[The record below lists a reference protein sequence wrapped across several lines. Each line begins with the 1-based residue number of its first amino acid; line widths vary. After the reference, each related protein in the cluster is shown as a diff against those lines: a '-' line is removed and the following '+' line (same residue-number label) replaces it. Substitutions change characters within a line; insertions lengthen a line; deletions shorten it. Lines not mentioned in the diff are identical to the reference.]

1 MKLGILV
8 GTRPEII
15 KMSPLIRKALELDE
29 VELTLIH
36 SNQHYSESMDGIFFE
51 ELNLPQPHYNLNVGK
66 AVNSNQ
72 IGNIMIK
79 LEPILKSEEVDVL
92 LVQGDTNTVAAGAL
106 VASKLGIK
114 VGHVEAGLRSYDR
127 TMPEE
132 GNRIVTDHLSDY
144 LFAVT
149 DTQVGIL
156 KSEGIDKTKISKVG
170 NTIVDA
176 VYDNLKIAENK
187 SEILDMLNLRKG
199 EYTLFTAHR
208 AGNVDK
214 EEALK
219 EVLAI
224 AEEIPG
230 KVCWPIHLRTKK
242 NLDEYGLQLPDNVVP
257 CEPLGYFD
265 FLTLEN
271 NAKLIITDSGGL
283 QEEACILGVPCIT
296 IRENTERPETVDVG
310 ANQLIGRDLQ
320 KLRHSLKNIKKNW
333 KNPFGDGTS
342 SAQILNTILM
352 DFGLAPFSAPVSKKE
367 KVVIVGM
374 GYMGIPTAA
383 LLANSGYKVTGVDIN
398 SSRVEALNRGEVPF
412 NEEGMS
418 TLLLKARERDQ
429 FLASIEPVP
438 GDIFIIAVPTP
449 HKENKCDLSFV
460 LSAVKSLIPVMKDG
474 NLLIIESTV
483 KPGTCDKI
491 IKPVLEENG
500 LDVEVVHCPERAI
513 PGNTLFELV
522 HNDRIIGANTRDALE
537 RTEELYSS
545 FVKGEL
551 FRTKTVNAEC
561 SKLMENT
568 FRDVNIA
575 LANEF
580 SMISEDL
587 GCDTLEVIELANHHP
602 RVNIHQPGPG
612 VGGHCIPI
620 DPWFLTEDTDNARLI
635 SLSRKINDEKPIFS
649 LEKLLKEEG
658 VGENSKIGLLGV
670 AYKKDVD
677 DARETPAS
685 TVLNTLLNKGHEVK
699 VHDPYVKDWEVPMYT
714 WEEVED
720 WADTFIVVT
729 DHSIFKSQK
738 YHTQELKRLR

>member
-15 KMSPLIRKALELDE
+15 KMSPLIRRALQFDEIEL
-29 VELTLIH
+29 VLIH

-51 ELNLPQPHYNLNVGK
+51 ELNLPQPKYNLNVGQ
-66 AVNSNQ
+66 AENSNQ

-79 LEPILKSEEVDVL
+79 LDPIIKGENLDVL

-106 VASKLGIK
+106 VASKLGVKI
-114 VGHVEAGLRSYDR
+114 GHVEAGLRSYDR

-149 DTQVGIL
+149 EKQVGIL
-156 KSEGIDKTKISKVG
+156 KGEGIETSKIFKVG

-176 VYDNLKIAENK
+176 VYENLKIAESRSQIIK
-187 SEILDMLNLRKG
+187 KLGLVSG
-199 EYTLFTAHR
+199 EFTLFTAHR

-214 EEALK
+214 EQALK
-219 EVLAI
+219 EVLRI
-224 AEEIPG
+224 VQEIPG

-242 NLDEYGLQLPDNVVP
+242 NLIKHNLKLPDNVVQ

-271 NAKLIITDSGGL
+271 NAKLIVTDSGGL

-296 IRENTERPETVDVG
+296 IRENTERPETVEVG
-310 ANQLIGRDLQ
+310 ANILIGRSFE
-320 KLRHSLKNIKKNW
+320 KLHLSLNSLKKSWN
-333 KNPFGDGTS
+333 NPFGDGSTS
-342 SAQILNTILM
+342 DQILSTILT
-352 DFGLAPFSAPVSKKE
+352 DFDLAPISPPTLKRE
-367 KVVIVGM
+367 KVVVVGM
-374 GYMGIPTAA
+374 GYMGVPTAA
-383 LLANSGYKVTGVDIN
+383 LLANSGYKVTGIDIDN
-398 SSRVEALNRGEVPF
+398 KKVESLNRGELPF
-412 NEEGMS
+412 NEEGV
-418 TLLLKARERDQ
+418 TDLLLKARERDL
-429 FLASIEPVP
+429 FLASVEPVS

-449 HKENKCDLSFV
+449 HKNNKCDLSYV
-460 LSAVKSLIPVMKDG
+460 LSAVESLVPVLKSG

-491 IKPVLEENG
+491 IKPILDKHG
-500 LDVEVVHCPERAI
+500 LDIDVVHCPERAI
-513 PGNTLFELV
+513 PGNTLFELI
-522 HNDRIIGANTRDALE
+522 HNDRIIGANSESAQLK
-537 RTEELYSS
+537 TEELYKS
-545 FVKGEL
+545 FVRGEI
-551 FRTKTVNAEC
+551 FKTETINAEC

-575 LANEF
+575 LANEL
-580 SMISEDL
+580 SIISDDL
-587 GCDTLEVIELANHHP
+587 GCDPIEVIKLANRHP
-602 RVNIHQPGPG
+602 RVQIHQPGPG

-620 DPWFLTEDTDNARLI
+620 DPWFLTEGTEKAKLI
-635 SLSRKINDEKPIFS
+635 PLSRKINDEKPVWSVENFLKI
-649 LEKLLKEEG
+649 EK
-658 VGENSKIGLLGV
+658 VPDNAKIGLLGV

-685 TVLNTLLNKGHEVK
+685 SVLNTLIEKGYEVK
-699 VHDPYVKDWEVPMYT
+699 VHDPHIKSWDAPMHAWEEVKDW
-714 WEEVED
+714 
-720 WADTFIVVT
+720 ADKFLVVT

-738 YHTQELKRLR
+738 YQAKELKRLR